1 MKHIAAVLLLAL
13 GGQEINEAN
22 SKKVLDAA
30 GAKPN
35 EDCIKLLLKNV
46 KGKKCEDIIK
56 EGAKKLGGVVA
67 AGAAAG
73 AGDKKD
79 DHKGKKD
86 NKKEDKKKKKEEPK
100 KEESDDD
107 ADLGGLF

>member
-22 SKKVLDAA
+22 IKKVLEAA
-30 GAKPN
+30 GAP
-35 EDCIKLLLKNV
+35 
-46 KGKKCEDIIK
+46 
-56 EGAKKLGGVVA
+56 
-67 AGAAAG
+67 AG
-73 AGDKKD
+73 AGDKKED
-79 DHKGKKD
+79 NKGKKD